1 MMRKMVKMMP
11 PIARGIRIKSR
22 RSLMQKRRICPS
34 VPKKERAEFCTRGE
48 LTNCCALS
56 AARMISSLRV
66 VGFTG

>member
-1 MMRKMVKMMP
+1 
-11 PIARGIRIKSR
+11 
-22 RSLMQKRRICPS
+22 MQKRRICPN

>member
-1 MMRKMVKMMP
+1 MMRMMVKTMP
-11 PIARGIRIKSR
+11 AIPKGMRIKNR
-22 RSLMQKRRICPS
+22 RSLMQKRRICPN